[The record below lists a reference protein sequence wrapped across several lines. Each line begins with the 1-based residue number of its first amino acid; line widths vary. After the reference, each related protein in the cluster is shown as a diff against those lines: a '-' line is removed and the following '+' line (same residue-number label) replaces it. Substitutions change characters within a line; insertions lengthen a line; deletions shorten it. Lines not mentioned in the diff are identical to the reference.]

1 MPFATLFKSV
11 LKCILQH
18 FSKVFRD
25 THIIYDNMELPITEL
40 FASYDYHKN
49 VKHQYTKSGRELEYY
64 SYNAETNRVAV
75 PLINKEATYV
85 ARIQQDKVVKF
96 LTMHLENNKKYLL
109 Q

>member
-1 MPFATLFKSV
+1 
-11 LKCILQH
+11 
-18 FSKVFRD
+18 
-25 THIIYDNMELPITEL
+25 MELPITEL
-40 FASYDYHKN
+40 FASYDYHQN
-49 VKHQYTKSGRELEYY
+49 VNHQYTKSGRELEYY

-75 PLINKEATYV
+75 PLIDKQTTYV